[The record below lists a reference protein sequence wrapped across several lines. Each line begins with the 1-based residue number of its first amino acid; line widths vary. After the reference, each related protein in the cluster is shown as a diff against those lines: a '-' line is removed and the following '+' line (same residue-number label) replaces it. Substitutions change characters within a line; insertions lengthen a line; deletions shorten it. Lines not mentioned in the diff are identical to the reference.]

1 MEKGCLRASLFY
13 LKTLDFFPK
22 IEYSRNITILM
33 IIKKKSVI
41 IAVALVLVIAAVGYF
56 SSKGKGKIEYTS
68 ADVQRGTLL
77 QSVSETG
84 TITPA
89 KEIELNFMSSG
100 QLAKLNVKVGDQ
112 VVPDQVLAQIDL
124 SGLAIKETE
133 AQASL
138 NVAQASAQQASA
150 SYDAAKRE
158 YDRTVA
164 SLSESLRQ
172 AEKTKA
178 DLEDRGA
185 GTVTTYEQA
194 IATAQA
200 SLTSTITTYQRG
212 IDNKYESLRQTL
224 ENKIANATTA
234 LDAINRIKTDPDLRP
249 TFSIQN
255 SSIISALNTAYE
267 QSRVLLSSA
276 SLRVTF
282 LKNNKSYENVAATY
296 DSSQSVLSKT
306 SETLSLTFSALE
318 SSISNSNYTQA
329 ELDAAKATIDG
340 QTTAISTA
348 INTIQSS
355 KQAYD
360 DARLS
365 YDTNVLSAEQSL
377 NQAQVNY
384 NNAVITARN
393 AVNTARTNKDQQINL
408 AQSRVDNAASAANVA
423 RAQIGQASANL
434 DAVRNQIADNS
445 LKSPI
450 KGVITKINYEI
461 GEQVTPSKA
470 LVSVLTENN
479 YQIEVDISETDI
491 AKLKLNDTAEIT
503 LDALG
508 PDIKFTGKVY
518 FIEPAATIIQGVTYY
533 KVKISFDPT
542 GQPSVKPGMTASA
555 VIMTNKRE
563 NVLIMPARA
572 VVEKDGK
579 TIVRILENE
588 NVREAEVQ
596 IGLNGD
602 DGMVEVLSGV
612 NEGNKVV
619 TFIKDPNKK

>member
-1 MEKGCLRASLFY
+1 MTTK
-13 LKTLDFFPK
+13 K
-22 IEYSRNITILM
+22 RNIL
-33 IIKKKSVI
+33 
-41 IAVALVLVIAAVGYF
+41 IAVGIVLVLGAAGYF
-56 SSKGKGKIEYTS
+56 SSKGKSNIEYTT
-68 ADVQRGTLL
+68 ADVQRGTLI

-100 QLAKLNVKVGDQ
+100 QLAKLNIKVGDQ

-138 NVAQASAQQASA
+138 NVSQASAQQATA
-150 SYDAAKRE
+150 SYESAKRE
-158 YDRTVA
+158 YDKTVA
-164 SLSESLRQ
+164 SLTETLRQ
-172 AEKTKA
+172 AEKTKT
-178 DLEDRGA
+178 DLEDKGSS
-185 GTVTTYEQA
+185 TVTTYEQA

-200 SLTSTITTYQRG
+200 SLASTITTYQRG
-212 IDNKYESLRQTL
+212 IDNKYESLQQTL

-234 LDAINRIKTDPDLRP
+234 LDAINRIKTDEDLKP
-249 TFSIQN
+249 TFSIKN
-255 SSIISALNTAYE
+255 SGTLAALNAAYP
-267 QSRVLLSSA
+267 QARDLLTQASSKA
-276 SLRVTF
+276 TNS
-282 LKNNKSYENVAATY
+282 KNNHSYENIVASYAA
-296 DSSQSVLSKT
+296 SQSVLSKT
-306 SETLSLTFSALE
+306 FETLNLTFSALE

-329 ELDAAKATIDG
+329 ELDGAKATIDG
-340 QTTAISTA
+340 QTTTISTA

-365 YDTNVLSAEQSL
+365 YDTNVLSAQQSL

-384 NNAVITARN
+384 NNALITARN
-393 AVNTARTNKDQQINL
+393 AVNTAKTNKDQQIGL
-408 AQSRVDNAASAANVA
+408 AQSRVDNASSAANVA

-434 DAVRNQIADNS
+434 EAVRNQIADNS

-491 AKLKLNDTAEIT
+491 AKLKLNDSAEIT

-508 PDIKFTGKVY
+508 PDIKFNGKVY

-542 GQPSVKPGMTASA
+542 GQSAVKPGMTASA

-563 NVLIMPARA
+563 NILIMPARA
-572 VVEKDGK
+572 IVEKEGK

-588 NVREAEVQ
+588 VVREAEIQ
-596 IGLNGD
+596 IGLSGD

>member
-1 MEKGCLRASLFY
+1 MSSGNPFLI
-13 LKTLDFFPK
+13 KTLDFFAK
-22 IEYSRNITILM
+22 MSYTKSIIIIMTTKKRNIL
-33 IIKKKSVI
+33 
-41 IAVALVLVIAAVGYF
+41 IAVGVVLLLGAAGYF
-56 SSKGKGKIEYTS
+56 SSKGKSNIEYTT
-68 ADVQRGTLL
+68 ADVQRGTLI

-100 QLAKLNVKVGDQ
+100 QLAKLNIKVGDQ

-138 NVAQASAQQASA
+138 NVSQASAQQATA
-150 SYDAAKRE
+150 SYESAKRE
-158 YDRTVA
+158 YDKTVA
-164 SLSESLRQ
+164 SLTETLRQ

-178 DLEDRGA
+178 DLEDKGA
-185 GTVTTYEQA
+185 ATVTTYEQA

-200 SLTSTITTYQRG
+200 SLASTTTTYQRG
-212 IDNKYESLRQTL
+212 IDNKYESLQQTL

-255 SSIISALNTAYE
+255 SSIVSALNTAYE
-267 QSRVLLSSA
+267 QSRILLSSA
-276 SLRVTF
+276 SGKATYS
-282 LKNNKSYENVAATY
+282 KNNRSYENVVAAY
-296 DSSQSVLSKT
+296 VASQSVLSKT

-318 SSISNSNYTQA
+318 NSIANSNYTQA
-329 ELDAAKATIDG
+329 ELDAAKATIDA
-340 QTTAISTA
+340 QTSTISTA

-365 YDTNVLSAEQSL
+365 YDTNVLSAQQSL

-384 NNAVITARN
+384 NNGLITARN
-393 AVNTARTNKDQQINL
+393 AVNTAKTNRDQQIGL
-408 AQSRVDNAASAANVA
+408 AQSRVDNASSAANVA

-434 DAVRNQIADNS
+434 SAVRNQIADNS

-491 AKLKLNDTAEIT
+491 AKLKLNDSAEIT

-542 GQPSVKPGMTASA
+542 GQSAVKPGMTASA

-563 NVLIMPARA
+563 NILIMPARA

-588 NVREAEVQ
+588 VVREAEIQ
-596 IGLNGD
+596 IGLSGD
-602 DGMVEVLSGV
+602 DGMVEVVSGV